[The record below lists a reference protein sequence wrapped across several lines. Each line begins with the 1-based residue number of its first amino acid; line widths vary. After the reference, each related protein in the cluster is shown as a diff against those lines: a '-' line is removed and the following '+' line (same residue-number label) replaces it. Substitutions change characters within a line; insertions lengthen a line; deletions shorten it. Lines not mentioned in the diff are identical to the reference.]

1 MTPEFVDPRAN
12 PEPPSMVSREPAAH
26 GEELRELVGL
36 CVAGRVYDV
45 ERWIQD
51 GRPIQ
56 ALAYRRPKKPAVV
69 SPLRTVIRRKHR
81 DLVLLFLCNGYRLDL
96 EADDV

>member
-1 MTPEFVDPRAN
+1 MIEFVDPRTN
-12 PEPPSMVSREPAAH
+12 PEPPPRVSHEPAAY
-26 GEELRELVGL
+26 GDELRELLAL

-56 ALAYRRPKKPAVV
+56 ALSYKRPQKATVV
-69 SPLRTVIRRKHR
+69 SPLRAAIRKKQR
-81 DLVLLFLCNGYRLDL
+81 DLVLLFLCNGYRL
-96 EADDV
+96 EG